1 MIITVQLLQKYKKYT
16 VNQLISRAT
25 TVFNRFI
32 RNRDRDESCISCGNF
47 TTLQAGHYYSAGRFP
62 ALRFNENNVHGQ
74 CLKCNYYESG
84 NLINYRKNLIHK
96 IGIEEVEKL
105 DRVAEQSKQNQF
117 KWDALYLI
125 EIIEKYK

>member
-16 VNQLISRAT
+16 VNQLISKAT

-32 RNRDRDESCISCGNF
+32 RNRDHDESCISCGNF

-74 CLKCNYYESG
+74 CMKCNYYESG

-96 IGIEEVEKL
+96 IGIDEVEKL

>member
-16 VNQLISRAT
+16 VNQLISKAT

-32 RNRDRDESCISCGNF
+32 RNRDLEESCISCGNF

-96 IGIEEVEKL
+96 IGIEEVKKL
-105 DRVAEQSKQNQF
+105 DRVAEQSKQNRF